1 MQSPKMPPGTEI
13 IRTYAEYGN
22 LIDGFFRGCY
32 QLLFIVGR
40 PGLAKSYE
48 IEQRLGHQR
57 VVQID

>member
-40 PGLAKSYE
+40 PGLSVHANAKPNRKTE
-48 IEQRLGHQR
+48 CR
-57 VVQID
+57 